1 MPVKGFQGT
10 SLLDYPARIAALV
23 FYSGCNMRCTYCH
36 NAALVNT
43 PDEYPDIPEDDVLDM
58 VAARRNFIDGVVISG
73 GEPTLDPAMP
83 HLIERLKTLGMLIK
97 LDTNGLRPQ
106 VLADLIQDGLLDFVS
121 LDLKTAPQRYPALGA
136 PTAAAES
143 LCESLEV
150 LRQAEVEVEL
160 RTTCMP
166 GYVEVED
173 IHALGGRLQSGDSWV
188 LQQFVSEYAMDE
200 TARQVQSHTE
210 AQMKELLR
218 VAQQYVPNTSMRG
231 VRSLSDFP

>member
-23 FYSGCNMRCTYCH
+23 FYSGCNMCCAYCH

-43 PDEYPDIPEDDVLDM
+43 PEEYPDIPDDDVVDM

-73 GEPTLDPAMP
+73 GEPTLDATMP
-83 HLIERLKTLGMLIK
+83 HLIERLKALGVLIK

-106 VLADLIQDGLLDFVS
+106 VLAELLQARLLDFVS
-121 LDLKTAPQRYPALGA
+121 LDLKTAPQRYPELGT
-136 PTAAAES
+136 PTDAAENLYQS
-143 LCESLEV
+143 VEL
-150 LRQAEVEVEL
+150 LRDAEVEVEF

-166 GYVEVED
+166 GYVEAED
-173 IHALGGRLQSGDSWV
+173 IHALGGILPQAGPWV

-200 TARQVQSHTE
+200 TAHHTQPHAT
-210 AQMKELLR
+210 AQMQKLLR
-218 VAQQYVPNTSMRG
+218 IAQEYVADTRLRG
-231 VRSLSDFP
+231 V